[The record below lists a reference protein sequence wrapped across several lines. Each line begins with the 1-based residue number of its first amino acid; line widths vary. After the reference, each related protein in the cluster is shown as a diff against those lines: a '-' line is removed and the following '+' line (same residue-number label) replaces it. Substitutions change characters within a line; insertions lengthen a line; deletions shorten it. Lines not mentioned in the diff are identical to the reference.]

1 ERSGLPPGVVPAAVI
16 LGVITLFVIGVRTGV
31 CDQHLSTW
39 VRLTTTGLTL
49 GSIYAMIALGY
60 TMVYGVLQLLN
71 FAHSEVFMIGS
82 FADVMH
88 RTNVFGIAGV
98 QVQNLQLLVIAVAV
112 IMLVIL
118 DRFVYRTQSGKG
130 IRAVAEDP
138 ETASLM
144 GVNITRIIV
153 LTFAVGGFMAG

>member
-1 ERSGLPPGVVPAAVI
+1 MAVGTKVATQERSGLPPGVVPAAII

-82 FADVMH
+82 FAGLFAL
-88 RTNVFGIAGV
+88 TKLFGVSDAKYPGGLGGV
-98 QVQNLQLLVIAVAV
+98 HLIYVLVGAI
-112 IMLVIL
+112 
-118 DRFVYRTQSGKG
+118 
-130 IRAVAEDP
+130 
-138 ETASLM
+138 
-144 GVNITRIIV
+144 
-153 LTFAVGGFMAG
+153 